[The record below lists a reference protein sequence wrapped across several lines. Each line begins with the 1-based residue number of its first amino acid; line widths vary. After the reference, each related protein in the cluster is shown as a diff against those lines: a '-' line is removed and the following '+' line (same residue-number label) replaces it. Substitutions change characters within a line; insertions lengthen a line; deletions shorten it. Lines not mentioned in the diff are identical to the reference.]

1 MSDSIVFTATGD
13 SFITRRLPSL
23 EDREFREIVALLSKA
38 DVRFNNLETTLHK
51 GDVFPGPFSGG
62 TWASSSPSVLNDI
75 EAYGFNLINWAN
87 NHTLDYSYDGLSS
100 TEKYLDQFGFVHAG
114 AGENMAKASN
124 PKYLDS
130 TAGRIG
136 FIAATSSFHESWIAG
151 EQSRDMLGR
160 PGINPLR
167 IKSTHLVTKEQL
179 EQLNAIAKVTDIN
192 ADINLNIKEGFEVES
207 EPGKLKFG
215 KYSFEV
221 GENPGLITEPDPR
234 DLERIGNAISE
245 ATRQAEYVVVSI
257 HSHEIKGEEKSNVP
271 DFLQKFA
278 RFCIDCGAN
287 AVLGHG
293 PHILRGIEIYKDSPI
308 FYSLGNFIFQT
319 DTVHKLPYD
328 FYEKYGLGYDKNTAD
343 AFDTRSKNGKVGL
356 GVNPYVWESAIPIWK
371 MKDKKLTSLTLYPI
385 ELGFGQARYVRGWPA
400 LSDKKKIIENL
411 AELSKPFGTTIEMD
425 GPIGKV
431 KL

>member
-1 MSDSIVFTATGD
+1 MSDSIVFAATGD

-23 EDREFREIVALLSKA
+23 EDKAFRDIVSLLNKA
-38 DVRFNNLETTLHK
+38 DVRFNNLETTLHN
-51 GDVFPGPFSGG
+51 GDLFAGAFSGG
-62 TWASSSPSVLNDI
+62 TWAASSPAVLNDI
-75 EAYGFNLINWAN
+75 KAYGFNLLNWAN
-87 NHTLDYSYDGLSS
+87 NHTLDYSYDGLKS
-100 TEKYLDQFGFVHAG
+100 TEKYLDEFGFVHAG

-130 TAGRIG
+130 TAGRVG
-136 FIAATSSFHESWIAG
+136 FIAATSTFHESWIAG
-151 EQSRDMLGR
+151 EQKRDMIGR

-167 IKSTHLVTKEQL
+167 FKSIHVVTEEQL
-179 EQLNAIAKVTDIN
+179 EQLKEIAKVTDIN
-192 ADINLNIKEGFEVES
+192 ANINLNIKEGFEVEPA
-207 EPGKLKFG
+207 PGKFKFG
-215 KYSFEV
+215 KYLFEV
-221 GENPGLITEPDPR
+221 GDNPGLITEPDPR

-245 ATRQAEYVVVSI
+245 ATRQAEYVVISI
-257 HSHEIKGEEKSNVP
+257 HSHEIKGEDKSNVP

-356 GVNPYVWESAIPIWK
+356 GVNPYVWESAIPIWE
-371 MKDKKLTSLTLYPI
+371 MENKKLKSLTLYPI
-385 ELGFGQARYVRGWPA
+385 ELGFGLPRYKKGWPV
-400 LSDKKKIIENL
+400 LSDNKAIIEKL
-411 AELSKPFGTTIEMD
+411 KELSEPFGTKIEME
-425 GPIGKV
+425 GAIGRV
-431 KL
+431 IL